1 MKRTLCLVFV
11 LALFAAPGFAQLA
24 PAGPDNAP
32 KVGDA
37 APDFQVTPGG
47 RGGTAMNLKDF
58 QGKKRVLLMFF
69 PGAFTR
75 GCTTEFTEAG
85 QNYDKLNALNIV
97 MLGISA
103 DLPGALAA
111 FKESVSPKDATGKPV
126 PLENLMFV
134 SDRTLSTSMK
144 YDAANPN
151 GSKRF
156 YLVIDENGKIIW
168 RSVTGGLI
176 PTEKLLADLSS
187 TVKSGN

>member
-1 MKRTLCLVFV
+1 MKRILCLVFV
-11 LALFAAPGFAQLA
+11 LVLFALPGFAQLA
-24 PAGPDNAP
+24 PTGPDNAP
-32 KVGDA
+32 KVGDP
-37 APDFQVTPGG
+37 APDFQVNPGG

-85 QNYDKLNALNIV
+85 QNYDKLTALNIV

-111 FKESVSPKDATGKPV
+111 FKDSVSPKDASGKAV

-134 SDRTLSTSMK
+134 SDRTLATSTK
-144 YDAANPN
+144 YDSANPN

-156 YLVIDENGKIIW
+156 YFLIDENGKIVW

-176 PTEKLLADLSS
+176 PTEKLLADLSAL
-187 TVKSGN
+187 KSGN

>member
-1 MKRTLCLVFV
+1 MKRTLCLVVV
-11 LALFAAPGFAQLA
+11 LALFALPGFAQLA

-32 KVGDA
+32 KVGDV
-37 APDFQVTPGG
+37 APDFQVTAGA

-85 QNYDKLNALNIV
+85 QNYDKLTAMNIV

-111 FKESVSPKDATGKPV
+111 FKDSVAPKDAAGKAV
-126 PLENLMFV
+126 ALENLMFV

-151 GSKRF
+151 NSKRF
-156 YLVIDENGKIIW
+156 YFLIDESGKIVW
-168 RSVTGGLI
+168 RSVNGSLI
-176 PTEKLLADLSS
+176 PTEKLLADLSAL
-187 TVKSGN
+187 KSGN